1 MDSFYPNEP
10 VAPPESTDRRAAPA
24 LPPIILAGWRGFV
37 LFAWV
42 ALIVANGIFG
52 LTVRWGLGPIL
63 DFALMA
69 LLGFL
74 FVALF
79 DGIATLLWKLIGL
92 ILPKIRLGRLNEYIQ
107 AVPGYLVGRTVGIL
121 LMVFGNLLWPDS
133 LLQYATLLLPGKMI
147 VLLAGIIGALVFIGR
162 LMTRPAVRYSLFV
175 LAAVLGIGFTIW
187 LINPGTDGYLAKAAE
202 ASSAIEP
209 LELAN
214 PGSAGS
220 FAVQSLSYGSGEN
233 RRRPEYGQDAA
244 LTTPPVDGSPIFNGY
259 SGFVDGYYQWYNG
272 FDFSRLPLNGLV
284 WYPEG
289 DGPFPL
295 VLIVHGNHGMTE
307 PSDPGYAYLGEH
319 LASRG
324 FITVSVD
331 QNFLNGFALADPDM
345 KEMPLRGWLL
355 LKHLEQWREW
365 NDTPGN
371 PFFGQVD
378 LDRIGLVGHSRGGE
392 AVAHA
397 TVLNTKPYD
406 PVDQVSSAEDFGF
419 GIRGIVALAPCD
431 NRFQPDDRPIQVN
444 DADYLLL
451 AGAHDQ
457 DMFYLDGL
465 GQYTRANFAENPDG
479 FKAIAYLYRAN
490 HGNFNTVWGDA
501 DQGEFESVLL
511 NRKPLLAAEEQQQ
524 AAKVFIAGFLEASL
538 NDKDEYRAL
547 FYHPAGARDW
557 LPDDIIVT
565 QYRDAD
571 FIPVATNVKLT
582 PEEID
587 LAGGRAS
594 VTGTSN
600 QQIIGY
606 KLKDGETT
614 VPNPGL
620 LLEWAA
626 GGEPAYSIRLPDG
639 AAETFGL
646 TPAHAVSFNL
656 VDMSEKETS
665 PAVSVELTTSEG
677 VTVSLPLSQFGLFP
691 PPLPVQLT
699 KAGWIAA
706 AKGYEIDTPT
716 PYERLPQTFDL
727 PLSAFAA
734 ANPAFRP
741 EALTDIRIEFDGATP
756 DAVMIDD
763 LGIRTP

>member
-1 MDSFYPNEP
+1 MDPSYPFEQDSQSGTLP
-10 VAPPESTDRRAAPA
+10 VRAAPA
-24 LPPIILAGWRGFV
+24 LPPIVLAGWRGFV

-42 ALIVANGIFG
+42 ALILANGIFG

-79 DGIATLLWKLIGL
+79 DGIASLLWKLIGL
-92 ILPKIRLGRLNEYIQ
+92 ILPKIRLVRLNDYIQ
-107 AVPGYLVGRTVGIL
+107 AVPGYLVGRTIGIL
-121 LMVFGNLLWPDS
+121 LMVFGNLIWPDS
-133 LLQYATLLLPGKMI
+133 FFQYTTLLLPGKMI
-147 VLLAGIIGALVFIGR
+147 VLLAGVIGALVFIGR
-162 LMTRPAVRYSLFV
+162 LVTRPAVRYSFFV
-175 LAAVLGIGFTIW
+175 LAAVLGIGFAIW
-187 LINPGTDGYLAKAAE
+187 LVNPGADGYLAKATG
-202 ASSAIEP
+202 ASPAIEP
-209 LELAN
+209 LAVAN
-214 PGSAGS
+214 PGLAGT

-244 LTTPPVDGSPIFNGY
+244 LTTPIVDGSPIFSGY
-259 SGFVDGYYQWYNG
+259 SGFIDGYYQWYNG

-345 KEMPLRGWLL
+345 QEMPVRGWLL
-355 LKHLEQWREW
+355 LKHLEQWRQW
-365 NDTPGN
+365 NATPGN
-371 PFFGQVD
+371 PFYGKVD
-378 LDRIGLVGHSRGGE
+378 LERIGLIGHSRGGE

-397 TVLNTKPYD
+397 TVLNRQPYD
-406 PVDQVSSAEDFGF
+406 PVSKVSSAEDFGF
-419 GIRGIVALAPCD
+419 DIRGIVALAPCD
-431 NRFQPDDRPIQVN
+431 NRYRPADRPIQVS

-465 GQYTRANFAENPDG
+465 GQYTRANFDENPDG

-501 DQGEFESVLL
+501 DQGAFESVLL
-511 NRKPLLAAEEQQQ
+511 NRKPLLTAEEQQQ
-524 AAKVFIAGFLEASL
+524 AAKVFITGFLEASL
-538 NDKDEYRAL
+538 NGNDEYRAL
-547 FYHPAGARDW
+547 FYQPAGARDW

-565 QYRDAD
+565 QYRDAN
-571 FIPVATNVKLT
+571 FIPVATNAHLT
-582 PEEID
+582 PEELD
-587 LAGGRAS
+587 LAGGRAALS
-594 VTGTSN
+594 GTSN
-600 QQIIGY
+600 PQIIGY
-606 KLKDGETT
+606 KLKDGETA
-614 VPNPGL
+614 VGNRGL
-620 LLEWAA
+620 LLEWAE
-626 GGEPAYSIRLPDG
+626 GNQPVYTIRLPDG
-639 AAETFGL
+639 AAGEFGL
-646 TPAHAVSFNL
+646 TPAHALTFNL
-656 VDMSEKETS
+656 VDMSENEAP
-665 PAVSVELTTSEG
+665 PAVAVELTTSDG
-677 VTVSLPLSQFGLFP
+677 VTVRRPLADFGIVP
-691 PPLPVQLT
+691 PPLPAQLT

-727 PLSAFAA
+727 PLAAFAGA
-734 ANPAFRP
+734 DPAFRP
-741 EALTDIRIEFDGATP
+741 EALTDIRIVFDGTVP
-756 DAVMIDD
+756 GKVMIDD
-763 LGIRTP
+763 LGFRAP